1 MARTGAGTTTG
12 GSITQAVSSAGV
24 AANSMVT
31 VINTSDPGEI
41 AGGAVVEYI
50 TKSAGVG
57 FQLNYSSP
65 VENTCGFDF
74 LNAGVRTGTGTI
86 PAGSDSVVV
95 ASAGVGA
102 GTIVKV
108 MLTSNAAEEA
118 GGAVVE
124 HIIKDNGVGFTLNMT
139 NAVQNAT
146 TFDYLVVAR
155 TGSGTIPA
163 GMEDYYVAAP
173 TVASDSMIDVM
184 LTSNPGDNVGGGAVE
199 VVYKVPGYGFTI
211 ELLAAVQ
218 NATGFDYKIG

>member
-1 MARTGAGTTTG
+1 MVRTGAGSTSEG
-12 GSITQAVSSAGV
+12 AITQAVTSAGV

-31 VINTSDPGEI
+31 VINTSDPGEV

-65 VENTCGFDF
+65 VENECGFDF
-74 LNAGVRTGTGTI
+74 LNAGVRTGTSTI
-86 PAGSDSVVV
+86 TAGSDSAVV

-108 MLTSNAAEEA
+108 TLTSNPAEEA
-118 GGAVVE
+118 GGAAVE
-124 HIIKDNGVGFTLNMT
+124 HVIKNNGVGFTLNLT

-146 TFDYLVVAR
+146 TFDYLVTAR

-163 GMEDYYVAAP
+163 DTEDYYVTAP
-173 TVASDSMIDVM
+173 TVATDSMIDVM
-184 LTSNPGDNVGGGAVE
+184 LTSNPGDVAGGAAVE
-199 VVYKVPGYGFTI
+199 VVYKNAGYGFTI
-211 ELLAAVQ
+211 ELLAPAQ
-218 NATGFDYKIG
+218 NAVNFDYKIT